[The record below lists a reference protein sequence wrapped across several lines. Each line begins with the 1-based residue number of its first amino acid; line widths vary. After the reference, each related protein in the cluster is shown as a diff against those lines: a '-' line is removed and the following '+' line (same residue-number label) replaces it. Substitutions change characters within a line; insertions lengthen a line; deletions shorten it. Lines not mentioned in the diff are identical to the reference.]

1 VARYVETGLSKEMK
15 HVMTIIM
22 CLWMDALSYVYSN
35 KTTSVINLPRFA
47 KNVIM
52 PRKKELRN
60 VTTGTKIKKTD
71 AINVTLSLDITV
83 LVLHQFVL
91 LFVETD

>member
-1 VARYVETGLSKEMK
+1 
-15 HVMTIIM
+15 
-22 CLWMDALSYVYSN
+22 MDALSYVYSN
-35 KTTSVINLPRFA
+35 KTTSVINLPQFA

-60 VTTGTKIKKTD
+60 VMTGTKIKMTV